1 MNGFV
6 ADFDIWVIQV
16 ADQQF
21 KSEETKPGPITKQT
35 IKELIKRKSKWKF
48 W

>member
-6 ADFDIWVIQV
+6 ADFDVWVIQV

-21 KSEETKPGPITKQT
+21 ESEKTKPRPTTKQT
-35 IKELIKRKSKWKF
+35 IKELTKRSKWKL

>member
-1 MNGFV
+1 MNSFV
-6 ADFDIWVIQV
+6 ADFDIWIIQV

-21 KSEETKPGPITKQT
+21 KHEETKPRSTKKQT
-35 IKELIKRKSKWKF
+35 IKELTKKSKWKL

>member
-1 MNGFV
+1 MNRFV
-6 ADFDIWVIQV
+6 ADFDVWVIKV

-21 KSEETKPGPITKQT
+21 ESKKTKQRPTTKQT
-35 IKELIKRKSKWKF
+35 IKELTKKSKWNL